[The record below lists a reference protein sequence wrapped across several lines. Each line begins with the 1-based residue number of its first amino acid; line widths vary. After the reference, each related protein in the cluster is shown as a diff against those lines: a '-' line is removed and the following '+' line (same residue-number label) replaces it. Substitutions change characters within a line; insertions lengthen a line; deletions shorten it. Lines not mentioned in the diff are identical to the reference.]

1 MMTYGNGKQ
10 IGSQVAANV
19 LIGRSHIGVH
29 YRMDGVYGAL
39 MGETSA
45 VRRLQEVRTI
55 KMTRGG
61 AGMCLVA
68 VGLLS
73 T

>member
-1 MMTYGNGKQ
+1 M
-10 IGSQVAANV
+10 

-45 VRRLQEVRTI
+45 VRRLQQVQYLESEA
-55 KMTRGG
+55 GG
-61 AGMCLVA
+61 GRFFEMRH
-68 VGLLS
+68 
-73 T
+73 